1 MLAKRLGVPGKLLS
15 KVLQRLQRGGL
26 VTAVRGSRGGYR
38 LRRPL
43 AVVDCVKDG
52 GCPQEPHCTIRP
64 QAHCLQGLLN
74 GFFGSLSVQ

>member
-1 MLAKRLGVPGKLLS
+1 
-15 KVLQRLQRGGL
+15 
-26 VTAVRGSRGGYR
+26 
-38 LRRPL
+38 
-43 AVVDCVKDG
+43 VDCVKDG